1 MPKAKRKSL
10 PKDFSELLRTAD
22 LATLQA
28 VFDTHELDARG
39 GVGKQTA
46 LAYHFCSEDLT
57 HWLIDQGADLEA
69 KDTYGRTPLHN
80 RAASGRGQ
88 IGALLAR
95 GGDVHA
101 RDNEGDTPL
110 HKAARFANA
119 EGVRQLL
126 ERGADKTAVNAYGR
140 TPLAVG
146 LESCSNIQ
154 IEAIA
159 TIAGLLYEPGAPA
172 KGGLVGF
179 IDRALG
185 RTRGPSPDIALMQ
198 DLVRRIGETFEFHR
212 AGVNPDFLERASAGL
227 DRLYALFDVPPVPR
241 RQMHDDRTPIVART
255 ARWEDQ
261 HQELWELLVPSSG
274 AAPTVQGEVIRI
286 TGRVADEVERNG
298 AVNWDANYGKMV
310 RALLVHFGSGEPLPA
325 ADRERAAA
333 LAADVRV
340 VEGAPRGLCELAVC
354 WVRLNPKPVPLSPP
368 AYTR

>member
-1 MPKAKRKSL
+1 MAKAKRKSL

-69 KDTYGRTPLHN
+69 KDTYGGTPLHN

-126 ERGADKTAVNAYGR
+126 ERGADKAAVNAYGR

-159 TIAGLLYEPGAPA
+159 TIAGLLHEPGAPA
-172 KGGLVGF
+172 KGGLGGF

-185 RTRGPSPDIALMQ
+185 RNRGPSPDTALMQ

-212 AGVNPDFLERASAGL
+212 AGFNPDFLERASAGL

-241 RQMHDDRTPIVART
+241 RQMHDGRTPIVART
-255 ARWEDQ
+255 ARWE
-261 HQELWELLVPSSG
+261 E
-274 AAPTVQGEVIRI
+274 
-286 TGRVADEVERNG
+286 
-298 AVNWDANYGKMV
+298 
-310 RALLVHFGSGEPLPA
+310 
-325 ADRERAAA
+325 DRKS
-333 LAADVRV
+333 V
-340 VEGAPRGLCELAVC
+340 V
-354 WVRLNPKPVPLSPP
+354 
-368 AYTR
+368 